1 MKTSVTTTQNEDLDL
16 WLKENERLL
25 AVVDKID
32 EHFVLTLQQ
41 HEQAFIKAYK
51 DQMQKVHLEL

>member
-1 MKTSVTTTQNEDLDL
+1 MKTSVTTQNEDLDL

-41 HEQAFIKAYK
+41 H
-51 DQMQKVHLEL
+51 